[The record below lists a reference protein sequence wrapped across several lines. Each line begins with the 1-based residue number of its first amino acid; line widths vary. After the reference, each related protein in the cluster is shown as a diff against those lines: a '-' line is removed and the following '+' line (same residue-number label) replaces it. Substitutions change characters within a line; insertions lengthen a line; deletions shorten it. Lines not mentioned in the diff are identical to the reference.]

1 MPLGTVGHR
10 HSAAAAAAQVYVSTD
25 PSTSVIVAGD
35 FNINLVQGDSTETF
49 ILTGQIP
56 RATAGLETEIE
67 TVASPGGVTFDTGFV
82 AEEGEIVARCVVC
95 AAARCRAH

>member
-1 MPLGTVGHR
+1 
-10 HSAAAAAAQVYVSTD
+10 VYVSTD

-56 RATAGLETEIE
+56 RATAGSAD
-67 TVASPGGVTFDTGFV
+67 VASPGDVTFDTGFV

>member
-56 RATAGLETEIE
+56 RATAGSAD
-67 TVASPGGVTFDTGFV
+67 VASPGDVTFDTGFV